1 MGLREM
7 KARRTRDALHHAA
20 LTLSED
26 RGYETVTVEMIA
38 ERAEVGIS
46 TLYRYFPHK
55 DAILLEPVA
64 SNVRVLAD
72 VLRGRPADEPCDVA
86 LGQALLAY
94 FSWAPEDH
102 ERVAR
107 RRQLDRAAGPRAGLW
122 DLWYEQRTLLEA
134 AIAERE
140 DADPAELWV
149 TATAQTVMMIVQL
162 TVDRARSGTDDVP
175 LYDVLGEVIAAIHGG
190 RLVVPT
196 LPAGSAD

>member
-20 LTLSED
+20 LTLSEE
-26 RGYETVTVEMIA
+26 RGYEAVTVEMIA

-46 TLYRYFPHK
+46 TLYRYFPNK

-64 SNVRVLAD
+64 SSVGVLAD
-72 VLRGRPADEPCDVA
+72 VLRARPADEPCDVA

-94 FSWAPEDH
+94 FSWAPEDY

-107 RRQLDRAAGPRAGLW
+107 LRRQLDQAAGPRAGLW
-122 DLWYEQRTLLEA
+122 DLWYEQRMLLER

-140 DADPAELWV
+140 QADPSELWV

-162 TVDRARSGTDDVP
+162 AVDRSRRGGEDVP
-175 LYDVLGEVIAAIHGG
+175 LRDVLGEIIAAIGG
-190 RLVVPT
+190 GGLIVPA
-196 LPAGSAD
+196 LSAG